1 MRDLV
6 HIRAAVLAVALA
18 ASAGCPR
25 SETRPTPAD
34 VTHARPALADA
45 GAWAPVTLDA
55 APEQVMPIVRTASD
69 IASNKG
75 QRVNIEA
82 TLRRV
87 PLRKGAASH
96 PATALFLADGTQIWV
111 TYGEPPPGWETY
123 VDRDVTV
130 EAVIWTGPPPGSKQA
145 VGGPHVSD
153 WSEPA
158 AR

>member
-1 MRDLV
+1 MSHLV
-6 HIRAAVLAVALA
+6 HIRTAVFAAALA

-25 SETRPTPAD
+25 SETRPAPAD
-34 VTHARPALADA
+34 VTIARRAPADA
-45 GAWAPVTLDA
+45 SARLPLTHDA
-55 APEQVMPIVRTASD
+55 APEQVMPTVHTASD
-69 IASNKG
+69 IAPNKG

-96 PATALFLADGTQIWV
+96 PATALFLGDGTQIWV
-111 TYGEPPPGWETY
+111 TYGEPPPGWESY
-123 VDRDVTV
+123 VDKDVTV

-153 WSEPA
+153 WSELA
-158 AR
+158 ER